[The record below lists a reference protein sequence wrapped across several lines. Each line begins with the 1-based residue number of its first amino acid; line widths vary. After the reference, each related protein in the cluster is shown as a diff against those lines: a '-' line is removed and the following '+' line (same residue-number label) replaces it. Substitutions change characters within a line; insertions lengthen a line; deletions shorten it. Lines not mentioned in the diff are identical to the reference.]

1 MEKGRAAEVETRM
14 SIKSEMDIAA
24 LRRDVDMLTQTVNKQ
39 SDFMRQMAEQLD
51 SLLGRSDKTDKR
63 RKSK

>member
-1 MEKGRAAEVETRM
+1 M